1 MNILL
6 LWIGKVITLVSKISG
21 RGAGSTW
28 PGHIA
33 LESNPNFIKEI
44 LKKNKHIQIILIAGT
59 NGKTTT
65 TTLLKHLLTKNGYK
79 VFQNNSG
86 ANLLNGI
93 ASSMIQASN
102 MSGKFMFDVA
112 LFETDENTLPLVLKE
127 LTPQKIILLN
137 LFRDQLDRYGEV
149 NSIAKHWKI
158 ALSELPKKT
167 ELYVNGD
174 DPQLTYM
181 GEESGLQTHYFGISE
196 ERMEKK
202 DIPHDVDFLYCPK
215 CNTKLEFTKMSY
227 SHMGLFSCPNCH
239 FKRPLIEGF
248 QDLAYPLFGTYN
260 IYNTNAACLVAYDFG
275 IPLESVKLALND
287 FKPAFGRQE
296 EIIYKGK
303 KIIILLSKNPAGFNQ
318 SIDAVSTYPGN
329 HTVLLVL
336 NDKIPDGRDVSW
348 IWDVDFENLN
358 ASHITVSGDR
368 TFDMALRIQYAEKE
382 FETEEALE
390 KALAKAIHNTKEN
403 ETLFV
408 LATYSGMLE
417 IRKLITGKEIL

>member
-1 MNILL
+1 
-6 LWIGKVITLVSKISG
+6 
-21 RGAGSTW
+21 
-28 PGHIA
+28 
-33 LESNPNFIKEI
+33 
-44 LKKNKHIQIILIAGT
+44 
-59 NGKTTT
+59 
-65 TTLLKHLLTKNGYK
+65 
-79 VFQNNSG
+79 
-86 ANLLNGI
+86 
-93 ASSMIQASN
+93 
-102 MSGKFMFDVA
+102 
-112 LFETDENTLPLVLKE
+112 
-127 LTPQKIILLN
+127 
-137 LFRDQLDRYGEV
+137 
-149 NSIAKHWKI
+149 
-158 ALSELPKKT
+158 
-167 ELYVNGD
+167 
-174 DPQLTYM
+174 
-181 GEESGLQTHYFGISE
+181 
-196 ERMEKK
+196 
-202 DIPHDVDFLYCPK
+202 
-215 CNTKLEFTKMSY
+215 
-227 SHMGLFSCPNCH
+227 
-239 FKRPLIEGF
+239 
-248 QDLAYPLFGTYN
+248 
-260 IYNTNAACLVAYDFG
+260 
-275 IPLESVKLALND
+275 LESVKLALSD

-296 EIIYKGK
+296 EIIYKSK